1 MMKKVI
7 LGLVVSATLISIC
20 GFDSF
25 TKYTRE
31 AKVISSFNNDVVVMD
46 SYGHVW
52 SFYGDGFKARDKV
65 KLHMDSL
72 GTNNVTD
79 DIITDAEIIG

>member
-20 GFDSF
+20 GFGSF
-25 TKYTRE
+25 TRYTRE
-31 AKVISSFNNDVVVMD
+31 AKVISSFNNEVVVMD

>member
-7 LGLVVSATLISIC
+7 LGLAVSAVLSSIC
-20 GFDSF
+20 GFGSF

-31 AKVISSFNNDVVVMD
+31 AKVISSFNNEVVVMD

>member
-7 LGLVVSATLISIC
+7 LGLVVSATLSSIC
-20 GFDSF
+20 GFGSF

-31 AKVISSFNNDVVVMD
+31 AKVISSFNNEVVVMD
-46 SYGHVW
+46 NYGHVW
-52 SFYGDGFKARDKV
+52 SFYGDGFKAKDKV
-65 KLHMDSL
+65 KLYMDSL
-72 GTNNVTD
+72 GTDSVTD

>member
-31 AKVISSFNNDVVVMD
+31 AKVISSFNNEVVVMD

-52 SFYGDGFKARDKV
+52 SFYSDGFKARDKV

-72 GTNNVTD
+72 GTDNVTD

>member
-1 MMKKVI
+1 MVKKVI
-7 LGLVVSATLISIC
+7 LGLAVSAVLSSIC
-20 GFDSF
+20 GFGSF

-31 AKVISSFNNDVVVMD
+31 AKVISSFNDEVVMD

-52 SFYGDGFKARDKV
+52 SFYGDGFKAKDKV
-65 KLHMDSL
+65 KLYMDSL
-72 GTNNVTD
+72 GTDNVTD

>member
-1 MMKKVI
+1 MKKVI
-7 LGLVVSATLISIC
+7 LGLIVSATLSSIC
-20 GFDSF
+20 GFGSF

-31 AKVISSFNNDVVVMD
+31 AKVISSFNNEVVVMD

-52 SFYGDGFKARDKV
+52 SFLRDGFKARDKV
-65 KLHMDSL
+65 KLYMDSL
-72 GTNNVTD
+72 GTDSVTD

>member
-1 MMKKVI
+1 MKKVI
-7 LGLVVSATLISIC
+7 LGLIVSATLTSIC
-20 GFDSF
+20 GFSSF

-31 AKVISSFNNDVVVMD
+31 AKVISSFNNEVVVMD

-65 KLHMDSL
+65 KLYMDSL
-72 GTNNVTD
+72 GTDSVTD

>member
-1 MMKKVI
+1 MKKVI
-7 LGLVVSATLISIC
+7 LGLIVSATLTSIC
-20 GFDSF
+20 GFSSF

-31 AKVISSFNNDVVVMD
+31 AKVISSFNNEVVVMD

-52 SFYGDGFKARDKV
+52 SFYGDGFKARNKV
-65 KLHMDSL
+65 KLYMDSL
-72 GTNNVTD
+72 GTDNVTD

>member
-25 TKYTRE
+25 TEYTRE
-31 AKVISSFNNDVVVMD
+31 AKVISSFNNEVVVMD

-72 GTNNVTD
+72 GTDNVTD

>member
-1 MMKKVI
+1 MKKVI

-31 AKVISSFNNDVVVMD
+31 AKVISSFNNEVVVMD

>member
-1 MMKKVI
+1 MIKKVI

-31 AKVISSFNNDVVVMD
+31 AKVISSFNNEVVVMD

>member
-31 AKVISSFNNDVVVMD
+31 AKVISSFNNEVVVMD